1 MGRQV
6 GNVFADYCEAS
17 GGVNLH
23 NQANTVPMQHG
34 SSESKRDSCPL
45 LVEAKVAAYR
55 HNYAMITP
63 TTRYV
68 SSPEMAA
75 LIDSE
80 VQHILNEGQA
90 VASSLLTEHYA
101 QLTKLAQ
108 TLMEHEQLDREEFE
122 AVLRA

>member
-1 MGRQV
+1 MATQLL
-6 GNVFADYCEAS
+6 AD
-17 GGVNLH
+17 
-23 NQANTVPMQHG
+23 P
-34 SSESKRDSCPL
+34 
-45 LVEAKVAAYR
+45 LVEGKVAAYR

-80 VQHILNEGQA
+80 VQHILNEGREI
-90 VASSLLTEHYA
+90 ASSLLTEHHT

-108 TLMEHEQLDREEFE
+108 TLIEHEQLDREEFE
-122 AVLRA
+122 AALRSF